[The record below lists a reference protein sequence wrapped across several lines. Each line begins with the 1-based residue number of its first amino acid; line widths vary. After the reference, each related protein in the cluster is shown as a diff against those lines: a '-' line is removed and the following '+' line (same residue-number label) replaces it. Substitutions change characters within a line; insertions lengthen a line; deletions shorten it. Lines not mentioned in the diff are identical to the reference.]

1 MEQKPILYTYG
12 NIQIKATELIQLLQ
26 ARNIN
31 CVADC
36 RPFNPSSTALNTSTE
51 ELENLL
57 KTNNIQYLHFFKH
70 FGFFPNEARNKRG
83 DLVYKKAIQTE
94 GFLQGI
100 GHIINNIKQGHT
112 ICIIDEQKEQLHKSK
127 RFTLIGKYLK
137 DTYHILHINPNGSC
151 YSQEQVE
158 ERIEEIQ
165 TARKQKTNAARQ
177 LGQTGEE
184 LAALYLTHNGYQIL
198 DHNWNL
204 HRGCELDLVAIKDNK
219 LHFIEVKTRTSD
231 KYGEPQTAINYQKM
245 RNISKAI
252 RTYRY
257 RRNLF
262 HMEYFVDSIAIL
274 YRSDQDYDLKHF
286 IGIRTDGAACYDV
299 NTYHQRP

>member
-26 ARNIN
+26 AHSIN
-31 CVADC
+31 CVVDC
-36 RPFNPSSTALNTSTE
+36 RPFVSSSTAIYTSTKG
-51 ELENLL
+51 LENLL
-57 KTNNIQYLHFFKH
+57 EINHIIYLHFFKH
-70 FGFFPNEARNKRG
+70 FGFFPNEVRNKRG
-83 DLVYKKAIQTE
+83 EPVYKKVIQTE
-94 GFLQGI
+94 SFLQGI
-100 GHIINNIKQGHT
+100 ERINIDIEKGYN
-112 ICIIDEQKEQLHKSK
+112 ICIIDEQAETHKSK

-137 DTYHILHINPNGSC
+137 EKYHILHIQSKGNC

-158 ERIEEIQ
+158 EKIEKNKTI
-165 TARKQKTNAARQ
+165 RKQKANEAQ
-177 LGQTGEE
+177 LLGQTGEE

-231 KYGEPQTAINYQKM
+231 KYGEPQTAINYKKM

-252 RTYRY
+252 RTYQY

-262 HMEYFVDSIAIL
+262 NIEYFVDSIAII
-274 YRSDQDYDLKHF
+274 YRSDNDYDLKHF
-286 IGIRTDGAACYDV
+286 IGIRMDGGACYDV
-299 NTYHQRP
+299 HTFNQRP